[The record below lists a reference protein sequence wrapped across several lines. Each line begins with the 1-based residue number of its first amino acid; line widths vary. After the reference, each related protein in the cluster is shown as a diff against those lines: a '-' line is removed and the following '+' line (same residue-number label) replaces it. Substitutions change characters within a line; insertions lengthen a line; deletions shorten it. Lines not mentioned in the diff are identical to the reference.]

1 MYSTWVI
8 MMRQI
13 AKKKLKSW
21 RKQSNSGT
29 TVRDSSR
36 KPLLSGQPDHMHPH
50 HPTEHWGELTSKWS
64 PVKPN
69 IRSNLHTCEYSRAL
83 SLCQTTFSSD
93 FFQFPSYWRFLFGK
107 YVDWDQFLVIS
118 FSFSLFFDWWL
129 LIEKGEDRERDATIL
144 LHSKFHLLSAEQNQ
158 VYLLKANS
166 TAIKRQTTIAKETP
180 WKWIPEDCRTEVRT
194 TRGSKVPTNSKTG
207 KMLPEKDERKK
218 DIWDIIFVFKEC
230 NTVLEKECQEV
241 VEQKCQVEKD
251 FKMLIWHLK
260 N

>member
-13 AKKKLKSW
+13 AKNKLKSW

-83 SLCQTTFSSD
+83 SLCQTTFRSD
-93 FFQFPSYWRFLFGK
+93 FFQSFYWRFLCGK
-107 YVDWDQFLVIS
+107 YDDWDQFLVIS

-144 LHSKFHLLSAEQNQ
+144 LHCKFHLLSAEKIRFICWKQIQ
-158 VYLLKANS
+158 
-166 TAIKRQTTIAKETP
+166 TAIKRHTIIAKETP

-207 KMLPEKDERKK
+207 KTLRKMSAK
-218 DIWDIIFVFKEC
+218 KTSEA
-230 NTVLEKECQEV
+230 
-241 VEQKCQVEKD
+241 
-251 FKMLIWHLK
+251 
-260 N
+260 